1 MSSYLLIPALLLI
14 ICPVYGDESHDLE
27 IVKTNSSYVD
37 NFPAFNPKFR
47 YSSRINRNHNRWQ
60 DLAREA
66 FKNSESPSYIRDR
79 LKNQPGVGHLFVYVG

>member
-1 MSSYLLIPALLLI
+1 MSSYLLIPLLLI
-14 ICPVYGDESHDLE
+14 ICSVYGDESHDLE
-27 IVKTNSSYVD
+27 IVKTNSSHVD

-47 YSSRINRNHNRWQ
+47 YHNRWQ

>member
-1 MSSYLLIPALLLI
+1 MSSCLLIPLLLI
-14 ICPVYGDESHDLE
+14 ICSVYGDESHDLE

-37 NFPAFNPKFR
+37 NYPATKFR